1 MAKRTLAEIR
11 QAADSLDAKEE
22 SELVFDWCFE
32 SVTQIMQV
40 MNFRQQKT
48 FVRKIKDFMLEQ
60 TNVRAGISTTTKLLS
75 EIEQK

>member
-32 SVTQIMQV
+32 SATQIMQV
-40 MNFRQQKT
+40 MNFRHQKT

-60 TNVRAGISTTTKLLS
+60 TNLRAGITTTKHLS
-75 EIEQK
+75 ETEQK